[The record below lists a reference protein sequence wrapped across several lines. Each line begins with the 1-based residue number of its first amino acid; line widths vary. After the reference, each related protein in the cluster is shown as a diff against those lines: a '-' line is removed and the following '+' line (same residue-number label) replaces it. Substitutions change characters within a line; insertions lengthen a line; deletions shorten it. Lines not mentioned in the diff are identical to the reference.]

1 METQAVETQAVE
13 TSAIARLIAD
23 GEMRAAE
30 IERQNEAKKQERAD
44 QERLRI
50 AELWQPILEKLSAA
64 LPAWV
69 ALRLWTPPATEPE
82 TLRHGCTEYN
92 PVTLMLDGLAP
103 IRVYVGGNQI
113 GYSVPQASLA
123 LDEYGDDGWQA
134 HYTWPDYSVT
144 CRQIQDMTNDLAVA
158 CYQAVVPA
166 MEYAALQIE
175 AERRNREVA
184 LRPAPPKPEPPAP
197 TALEEAK
204 THFRAGAWDSAAI
217 WVAIAQAEALT
228 RLAEVAEVA
237 ETLLEAGQLERTAR
251 IWGS

>member
-1 METQAVETQAVE
+1 METQAVE

-30 IERQNEAKKQERAD
+30 IARQNEAEEQTRAGKER
-44 QERLRI
+44 RRI
-50 AELWQPILEKLSAA
+50 AALWQPALEKLSAA

-82 TLRHGCTEYN
+82 TFRHGCTEYN

-103 IRVYVGGNQI
+103 IRVYVDGNQI
-113 GYSVPQASLA
+113 GYSVPQALLA

-134 HYTWPDYSVT
+134 RYTWPDYSVT
-144 CRQIQDMTNDLAVA
+144 RRQIQSMTNDLAVA

-166 MEYAALQIE
+166 EEYAALQIE
-175 AERRNREVA
+175 AEQRNRAVA

-204 THFRAGAWDSAAI
+204 THFRAGAWGSA
-217 WVAIAQAEALT
+217 QLTEAEA
-228 RLAEVAEVA
+228 RRMIAGM
-237 ETLLEAGQLERTAR
+237 EAKWAVMSQPDYAAR
-251 IWGS
+251 QRQEAV